1 MLGFDSY
8 SKSIIGSI
16 VEQRIRLFLTKRK
29 IINIPVF
36 KTVSKS
42 DTATIVPIG
51 DKLFEF
57 FKGETADLFYYY
69 AFSSILLNTP
79 DYNFL
84 INDDAESLKKAEDN
98 LRAMFDKILQDFFE
112 GKAPDEN
119 NQGEQV
125 DNSNLFNF
133 IKDPKYQRDLP
144 PFKTRL
150 KGTQLD
156 VQNVKD
162 VNLPL
167 FADVLSKI
175 FEKDSKQ
182 KLIYEMPQPFYVD
195 FFYRYKGEDQQL
207 LKYKPLLKYVSYG
220 DGIGDPSNPASAF
233 DVANTDLFN
242 RGARLMFNLTSGI
255 TQPTGST
262 DSYKGINYYP
272 LQPSK
277 FLPFFSAQTDNTS
290 PSKFVKDYPL
300 PFLSTNVRKITG
312 KSSVPV
318 PETTNSPTPSESSVY
333 GPTFL
338 YGVVRKIQN
347 GNGGKT
353 GVPLKKESV
362 HWITDTK
369 YVNNGESLDKH
380 YFYALKNAVDATKIE
395 DKLNYP
401 EFKNW
406 NELMWSKSL
415 VCFDYLPPTDKD
427 ATSKMYAYFPMIIA
441 EYVSESG
448 EDDETIISKL
458 LETKEVKLFNDLIN
472 TDKISEQPTSLVSIV
487 ETNEKNNIKKL
498 FEIAEIKNEPGEKID
513 PIKTQ
518 EEKLDNM
525 LLKLIN
531 FDEET

>member
-42 DTATIVPIG
+42 DSITIEQIG
-51 DKLFEF
+51 GKLFEF
-57 FKGETADLFYYY
+57 FKVQTGDLFYYY

-98 LRAMFDKILQDFFE
+98 LKAMFNKILQDFFE
-112 GKAPDEN
+112 GESPDQN
-119 NQGEQV
+119 DQGEQD

-133 IKDPKYQRDLP
+133 IKDSKYQREIPAFGAKLTY
-144 PFKTRL
+144 K
-150 KGTQLD
+150 QLTD
-156 VQNVKD
+156 QELD
-162 VNLPL
+162 GIDL
-167 FADVLSKI
+167 FADVLEVDFNNKI
-175 FEKDSKQ
+175 TTNGKEK
-182 KLIYEMPQPFYVD
+182 KLISNMPQPFYVD
-195 FFYRYKGEDQQL
+195 FFYRNKDSDLYFQ
-207 LKYKPLLKYVSYG
+207 KYVGEG
-220 DGIGDPSNPASAF
+220 DGIGSGND
-233 DVANTDLFN
+233 TDFPIKDYN

-255 TQPTGST
+255 TQPTDNGLT

-277 FLPFFSAQTDNTS
+277 FLPFFSPQTGKSS

-347 GNGGKT
+347 GVTAKN
-353 GVPLKKESV
+353 LKENSV
-362 HWITDTK
+362 HWITDEK

-380 YFYALKNAVDATKIE
+380 YFYALKSAGA
-395 DKLNYP
+395 YP
-401 EFKNW
+401 DFNNW

-415 VCFDYLPPTDKD
+415 VCFDWSPAYSLVP
-427 ATSKMYAYFPMIIA
+427 AKMYAYFPIIIA
-441 EYVSESG
+441 EYVSKSG
-448 EDDETIISKL
+448 EDDDTIINNL
-458 LETKEVKLFNDLIN
+458 LKTEEVKLFNNLIKKE
-472 TDKISEQPTSLVSIV
+472 KISEQPTSLVQIIIDN
-487 ETNEKNNIKKL
+487 ETVFSGKSNISLL
-498 FEIAEIKNEPGEKID
+498 FDNTAIKI
-513 PIKTQ
+513 Q

>member
-42 DTATIVPIG
+42 DNVTIGPIG

-98 LRAMFDKILQDFFE
+98 LRDMFNKILLDFFE
-112 GKAPDEN
+112 GESTDQN
-119 NQGEQV
+119 DQV

-133 IKDPKYQRDLP
+133 IKDPKYQREIPAFGATLTFD
-144 PFKTRL
+144 
-150 KGTQLD
+150 QLQK
-156 VQNVKD
+156 QNVKD
-162 VNLPL
+162 GDLPF
-167 FADVLSKI
+167 FADVLKVDGNNKKTTKGK
-175 FEKDSKQ
+175 EK
-182 KLIYEMPQPFYVD
+182 KLISEMPQPFYVD
-195 FFYRYKGEDQQL
+195 FFYRNKESNLYFQ
-207 LKYKPLLKYVSYG
+207 KYVGEG
-220 DGIGDPSNPASAF
+220 DGIGSGADAAF
-233 DVANTDLFN
+233 PLQNYN

-255 TQPTGST
+255 TQPTVST
-262 DSYKGINYYP
+262 DFFGDFNYYP

-277 FLPFFSAQTDNTS
+277 FLPFFSTQVDNIS
-290 PSKFVKDYPL
+290 PPKFVKDYPL
-300 PFLSTNVRKITG
+300 PFLSTNVP
-312 KSSVPV
+312 KSGVY
-318 PETTNSPTPSESSVY
+318 ETYTTTNRPTSGESTAY

-347 GNGGKT
+347 GNGAK
-353 GVPLKKESV
+353 PLKKESV
-362 HWITDTK
+362 HWITDTE
-369 YVNNGESLDKH
+369 YVNNGDSLDKH
-380 YFYALKNAVDATKIE
+380 YFYALKYAVDATKIE

-415 VCFDYLPPTDKD
+415 VCFDWSPGNGTVP
-427 ATSKMYAYFPMIIA
+427 AKMYAYFPMIIA

-448 EDDETIISKL
+448 EDDNTIINKL
-458 LETKEVKLFNDLIN
+458 LETEEVKLFNNLIKKE
-472 TDKISEQPTSLVSIV
+472 KISEQPTSLVQIIIDN
-487 ETNEKNNIKKL
+487 ETVSSGKSNISLL
-498 FEIAEIKNEPGEKID
+498 FDNTTIKI
-513 PIKTQ
+513 Q

>member
-42 DTATIVPIG
+42 DSVTIGLIG
-51 DKLFEF
+51 EKLFEF
-57 FKGETADLFYYY
+57 FKAETGDLFYYY

-84 INDDAESLKKAEDN
+84 INDDAESLKKAEEN
-98 LRAMFDKILQDFFE
+98 LRDMFDKILLDFFE
-112 GKAPDEN
+112 GESPDQN
-119 NQGEQV
+119 NQV
-125 DNSNLFNF
+125 DNSKLFNF
-133 IKDPKYQRDLP
+133 IKEPKYQRDLP
-144 PFKTRL
+144 PFKAKLT
-150 KGTQLD
+150 KEQLN
-156 VQNVKD
+156 VQKLD
-162 VNLPL
+162 GIPP

-175 FEKDSKQ
+175 FVKDSKQ
-182 KLIYEMPQPFYVD
+182 KLIYQMPQPFYVD
-195 FFYRYKGEDQQL
+195 FFYRYKGEDQEL
-207 LKYKPLLKYVSYG
+207 LKYEPLLKYVSSG
-220 DGIGDPSNPASAF
+220 DGIGVTEDPATAF
-233 DVANTDLFN
+233 DVANTGLFN

-262 DSYKGINYYP
+262 DSFDLFNYYP
-272 LQPSK
+272 LQPSR
-277 FLPFFSAQTDNTS
+277 FLPFFSAQINNIS
-290 PSKFVKDYPL
+290 PPKFVRDYPL
-300 PFLSTNVRKITG
+300 PFLSTNVPKLVG
-312 KSSVPV
+312 KNKNGVV
-318 PETTNSPTPSESSVY
+318 ETTNRPTSGESPVY

-347 GNGGKT
+347 GNGAK
-353 GVPLKKESV
+353 PLKEV
-362 HWITDTK
+362 HWIKDKDGYATSKD
-369 YVNNGESLDKH
+369 SLDKH
-380 YFYALKNAVDATKIE
+380 YFYALKSAGA
-395 DKLNYP
+395 YP
-401 EFKNW
+401 EFKKW

-415 VCFDYLPPTDKD
+415 VCFDYLPESNPPE
-427 ATSKMYAYFPMIIA
+427 MYAYFPMIIA

-458 LETKEVKLFNDLIN
+458 LETKEVKLFNYVI
-472 TDKISEQPTSLVSIV
+472 DKTKITEKETSLVDI
-487 ETNEKNNIKKL
+487 I
-498 FEIAEIKNEPGEKID
+498 IKNEKGHGALGKANISLLFDNTTIKI
-513 PIKTQ
+513 Q